1 MKVVILAG
9 GKGTRFWPRSVERK
23 PKQFLALTSK
33 ETMLQTTYRRYAGWL
48 PANSIYVVTTRAYRP
63 LVEEQ
68 LPELASERI
77 IEEPAQRDTGPCM
90 ALTAYRFLSEEDDEV
105 IVTAPSDQYIPDAL
119 ALQAALEK
127 AEQGARQHLAI
138 VTLGIVPSRPETGYG
153 YIETAVHEGQIED
166 ETRCPEHLPS
176 DGLLPVKRFIEKP
189 SLPVAQQLISK
200 PNIYWNSGIFVWRPS
215 TIAYYMNIYQKSLW
229 DQIAKPGPMTEQ
241 QYVQLPKLSVD
252 YAILEKAETIWTVPV
267 DFEWDDVGLWTS
279 LERIQESDEEGNLL
293 QGDVYAHRS
302 ARNIVYTDNKP
313 AIVIGAKDLIIV
325 STDDGLLVAR
335 KTEEQEIKTV
345 LQQWEQRERREKE

>member
-23 PKQFLALTSK
+23 PKQFLALTSR
-33 ETMLQTTYRRYAGWL
+33 ETMLQTTYRRFASWL
-48 PANSIYVVTTRAYRP
+48 PANRIYVITTRAYRP

-68 LPELASERI
+68 LPDLASDRI

-90 ALTAYRFLSEEDDEV
+90 ALTAYRFLSEGDDEV
-105 IVTAPSDQYIPDAL
+105 IVTAPSDQYIPDER

-127 AEQGARQHLAI
+127 AEQGARHPLAI
-138 VTLGIVPSRPETGYG
+138 VTLGIRPSRPETGYG
-153 YIETAVHEGQIED
+153 YIETAADQELPADDRRNREI
-166 ETRCPEHLPS
+166 LPS

-189 SLPVAQQLISK
+189 SLPVAEQLISQ

-215 TIAYYMNIYQKSLW
+215 TIAHYMKIYHRSLW

-241 QYVQLPKLSVD
+241 QYLQLPKLSVD

-279 LERIQESDEEGNLL
+279 LERIQKSDEEGNLL
-293 QGDVYAHRS
+293 QGDVYTHHS
-302 ARNIVYTDNKP
+302 ERNIVYTDNKP
-313 AIVIGAKDLIIV
+313 AIVIGAQDLIIV
-325 STDDGLLVAR
+325 STDDGLLVCR

-345 LQQWEQRERREKE
+345 LQQWEQRERRENE